1 METDLV
7 NVSEPFADVF
17 EALGVG
23 DVIYEHDSHGPSVV
37 RGSDGVK
44 PFLSRCIPAQTQSN
58 TSVQPR
64 HRMDHKTHRIQM
76 KLRLAIAGD
85 RS

>member
-1 METDLV
+1 METDLI
-7 NVSEPFADVF
+7 NISEPFADVF

-44 PFLSRCIPAQTQSN
+44 PFLSGCIPAQTQKQPQSN
-58 TSVQPR
+58 TTAAQTLR
-64 HRMDHKTHRIQM
+64 DTMDHSIQ
-76 KLRLAIAGD
+76 KI
-85 RS
+85 

>member
-7 NVSEPFADVF
+7 DVSEPFADVF

-23 DVIYEHDSHGPSVV
+23 DVIYEHDSHGSSVV

-44 PFLSRCIPAQTQSN
+44 PFLPRCIPAQTHRQPQSN
-58 TSVQPR
+58 TSVQPSPNGSQN
-64 HRMDHKTHRIQM
+64 THRVQI
-76 KLRLAIAGD
+76 
-85 RS
+85 